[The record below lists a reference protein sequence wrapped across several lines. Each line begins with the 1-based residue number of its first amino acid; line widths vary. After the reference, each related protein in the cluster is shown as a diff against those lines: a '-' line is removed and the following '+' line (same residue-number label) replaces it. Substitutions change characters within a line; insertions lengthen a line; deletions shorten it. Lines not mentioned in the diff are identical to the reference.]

1 MYGHNLEPCA
11 TIKLLK
17 IALERGLR
25 MSKFYVELKKVVDD
39 SYDIEIGK
47 NLFETLIKDL
57 KGELGKGIS
66 RYAII
71 TDSNV
76 KTLYGDKLYDLM
88 KEEGFKVDLMSFP
101 AGETSKTRA
110 TKEIIE
116 DSMLAKGHRRDSCII
131 ALGGGVVT
139 DLAGFIAGTFGRGIP
154 FINYSTSILGAAD
167 ASVGGKTAVDTP
179 LATNLIGLIYQPKKV
194 YIDLATW
201 ETLPKKQVSNGL
213 AETIKHACMADEAF
227 FTFLEENIEKLLEE
241 EGIHKH
247 FEICQHIAETNCRI
261 KYEVV
266 KKDERE
272 SNLRQILNL
281 GHTVGRAIETL
292 SGYDLLH
299 GQAVAIGMAMQVKIG
314 EKLGYITK
322 EEADRVIALF
332 EKAGL
337 PTKLPEEMS
346 TEEVVQKLYTDKKVR
361 QGKIRFVFEE
371 GIGRIKRHEDGNYS
385 IALEEE
391 FIRKTIDEVR

>member
-1 MYGHNLEPCA
+1 
-11 TIKLLK
+11 
-17 IALERGLR
+17 

-47 NLFETLIKDL
+47 NLFETLIADL
-57 KGELGKGIS
+57 KAGLGKGIS

-71 TDSNV
+71 TDSHV
-76 KTLYGDKLYDLM
+76 KALYGNRLYGLM
-88 KEEGFKVDLMSFP
+88 ESHGFKVDLISFP
-101 AGETSKTRA
+101 AGETSKVRA
-110 TKEIIE
+110 TKEMIE
-116 DSMLAKGHRRDSCII
+116 DQMLDLGHRRDSCII

-139 DLAGFIAGTFGRGIP
+139 DLAGFVAGTFGRGIP

-201 ETLPKKQVSNGL
+201 ETLPKAQVSNGL
-213 AETIKHACMADEAF
+213 AETIKHACMADKAF

-241 EGIHKH
+241 DGIHDH
-247 FEICQHIAETNCRI
+247 LDICQHMAETNCCI

-266 KKDERE
+266 KQDEKE

-292 SGYDLLH
+292 SQYRLLH
-299 GQAVAIGMAMQVKIG
+299 GEAVAIGMAMQVKLG
-314 EKLGYITK
+314 EKLGYISK
-322 EEADRVIALF
+322 EEVERVIALF

-337 PTKLPEEMS
+337 PTQLPKEMS
-346 TEEVVQKLYTDKKVR
+346 TEDVVQKLYTDKKVR
-361 QGKIRFVFEE
+361 QGKIRFVFQE
-371 GIGRIKRHEDGNYS
+371 GIGKIKRHEDGNYA
-385 IALEEE
+385 ITLEEE
-391 FIRKTIDEVR
+391 WIRRAIEEVR

>member
-1 MYGHNLEPCA
+1 
-11 TIKLLK
+11 
-17 IALERGLR
+17 

-57 KGELGKGIS
+57 KEELGKGIS

-76 KTLYGDKLYDLM
+76 KALYGDKLYHLM
-88 KEEGFKVDLMSFP
+88 EEQGFKVDLLSFP
-101 AGETSKTRA
+101 AGETSKVRA
-110 TKEIIE
+110 TKEMLE

-139 DLAGFIAGTFGRGIP
+139 DLAGFVAGTFGRGIP

-201 ETLPKKQVSNGL
+201 ETLPKEQISNGL

-227 FTFLEENIEKLLEE
+227 FTFLEENVEKLLEE

-247 FEICQHIAETNCRI
+247 LEICQHMAKTNCRI

-266 KKDERE
+266 REDERE

-292 SGYDLLH
+292 SGYSLLH

-322 EEADRVIALF
+322 EEVERVIALF

-337 PTKLPEEMS
+337 PTKLPEEMP

-361 QGKIRFVFEE
+361 QGKIRFVFQE
-371 GIGRIKRHEDGNYS
+371 GIGNIKRHEDGNYS

-391 FIRKTIDEVR
+391 FIRKIIDEVR